1 MNWTLRLAA
10 EQPPVAKAPP
20 QPADIP
26 AKARGSRPVYDPA
39 DQDMKDVSVYHRA
52 DLTIGS
58 CVPGPAII
66 AEDET
71 TTIVPKSFAARL
83 TPDRRHPVGK
93 GGIMSINDP
102 LSPIRLQLMWD
113 RLIAVVE
120 EQALALM
127 RTGFSTSTREA
138 GDLSAGVFDLDGA
151 MLAQAVTGTPGHI
164 NSMARAVYHFL
175 DRFPAKT
182 MKEGDIYLT
191 NDPWKGTGH
200 LHDFT
205 FVTPTFRRGKM
216 VALFAS
222 TCHVVDIGGRGMG
235 ADARQVYEEGLYIP
249 LMHFAREGKVDQTL
263 TDIVAANVR
272 EPVQVVGDL
281 YSLATCNEIGCR
293 RLIEM
298 MDEFAIDDLDR
309 LGAHI
314 LEKSKQASLE
324 AIRKIT
330 PGEYKF
336 SMTVDGYD
344 KPIDLVATMK
354 IGDTGIDVD
363 FTGTSGV
370 SAYGINVPVCYT
382 EAYASFGVKCIV
394 APKVPNNE
402 GSLEVIRVT
411 APEGSILNA
420 KHPAPVAAR
429 HVTGQMLPDVMFGCL
444 HQALKRRRAGRGHL
458 VPVEPARR
466 WAAPAGPT
474 AIRPRRSNA
483 KVVHHHELP
492 CRRHRRAAGPRRP
505 VGHRL
510 PERRAQ
516 RAGRG
521 QRDDLADRHLEEG
534 IPPGFRRRGR
544 VPRRPRPDHGSRH
557 ARRRALRDR
566 GLLRPHRPSAARP
579 RRRPERHGRA
589 GGARVGPQAARH
601 GPADRAED
609 READHLD
616 AGRRRSGQSAQAA
629 DRRSWPRTC
638 ARASS
643 RPTPR
648 AATTASR
655 STTTARSTRPR
666 RRSCAPSR
674 RSNRWRARHL
684 QRRVFPLCNTP

>member
-1 MNWTLRLAA
+1 
-10 EQPPVAKAPP
+10 
-20 QPADIP
+20 
-26 AKARGSRPVYDPA
+26 
-39 DQDMKDVSVYHRA
+39 
-52 DLTIGS
+52 
-58 CVPGPAII
+58 
-66 AEDET
+66 
-71 TTIVPKSFAARL
+71 
-83 TPDRRHPVGK
+83 
-93 GGIMSINDP
+93 MSINDP

-138 GDLSAGVFDLDGA
+138 GDLSAGVFDLSGA

-205 FVTPTFRRGKM
+205 FVTPTFRQGKM

-314 LEKSKQASLE
+314 LAKSKQASLE
-324 AIRKIT
+324 AISKIK

-354 IGDTGIDVD
+354 IGPTGIDVD

-370 SAYGINVPVCYT
+370 SAFGINVPHCYT

-402 GSLEVIRVT
+402 GSLEVIRIT
-411 APEGSILNA
+411 APDGCILNA
-420 KHPAPVAAR
+420 KHPSPVAAR

-444 HQALKRRRAGRGHL
+444 HQALGGGVPAEGASCLWNLSATGGPGRVDGDPADTVNAIAFNIMSFHAGGTGARPGRDGLSATAFPSGVRNVPAEVNETISPIVIWKKEYRQDSGGAGEFRGGLGQIMEVSTLDTAPFAISAYYDRVDHPPRGRDGGHNGMAGTVTLDDGTKLRGMGQQTVPQKSRLIISMPGGGGLGNPRKRAASVVAEDVRQGFISSDA
-458 VPVEPARR
+458 ARR
-466 WAAPAGPT
+466 DYGVAVNDDFSVDESAT
-474 AIRPRRSNA
+474 A
-483 KVVHHHELP
+483 K
-492 CRRHRRAAGPRRP
+492 
-505 VGHRL
+505 
-510 PERRAQ
+510 
-516 RAGRG
+516 
-521 QRDDLADRHLEEG
+521 
-534 IPPGFRRRGR
+534 
-544 VPRRPRPDHGSRH
+544 
-557 ARRRALRDR
+557 LR
-566 GLLRPHRPSAARP
+566 
-579 RRRPERHGRA
+579 
-589 GGARVGPQAARH
+589 
-601 GPADRAED
+601 
-609 READHLD
+609 
-616 AGRRRSGQSAQAA
+616 AQAA
-629 DRRSWPRTC
+629 E
-638 ARASS
+638 
-643 RPTPR
+643 
-648 AATTASR
+648 
-655 STTTARSTRPR
+655 
-666 RRSCAPSR
+666 
-674 RSNRWRARHL
+674 
-684 QRRVFPLCNTP
+684 

>member
-1 MNWTLRLAA
+1 
-10 EQPPVAKAPP
+10 
-20 QPADIP
+20 
-26 AKARGSRPVYDPA
+26 
-39 DQDMKDVSVYHRA
+39 
-52 DLTIGS
+52 
-58 CVPGPAII
+58 
-66 AEDET
+66 
-71 TTIVPKSFAARL
+71 
-83 TPDRRHPVGK
+83 
-93 GGIMSINDP
+93 MSINDP

-175 DRFPAKT
+175 DRFPAAT

-314 LEKSKQASLE
+314 LAKSKQASLE
-324 AIRKIT
+324 AISKI
-330 PGEYKF
+330 PAGEYKF

-344 KPIDLVATMK
+344 KPIDLVATMQ
-354 IGDTGIDVD
+354 IGPTGIDVD

-370 SAYGINVPVCYT
+370 SAFGINVPHCYT

-402 GSLEVIRVT
+402 GSLEVIRIT
-411 APEGSILNA
+411 APEGCILNA

-444 HQALKRRRAGRGHL
+444 HQALKGGVPAEGASCLWNLSALGGPGRADGDPAETINAKVFTIMSFHAGGTGARPGRDGL
-458 VPVEPARR
+458 SATAFPSGVRNVPVEVNETISPVVIWKKEYRQDSGGAGEFRGGLGQIMEVGTLDDAPFAIAAYYDRIDHPPRGRDGGQSGMAGSVTLEGGHKLRGMGQQTVPKTEKLIISMPGGGGLGNPRKRPAAVVAEDVRQGFISSDAARR
-466 WAAPAGPT
+466 DYGVAVNDDGAVDEAETAKLRAMAA
-474 AIRPRRSNA
+474 
-483 KVVHHHELP
+483 E
-492 CRRHRRAAGPRRP
+492 
-505 VGHRL
+505 
-510 PERRAQ
+510 
-516 RAGRG
+516 
-521 QRDDLADRHLEEG
+521 
-534 IPPGFRRRGR
+534 
-544 VPRRPRPDHGSRH
+544 
-557 ARRRALRDR
+557 
-566 GLLRPHRPSAARP
+566 
-579 RRRPERHGRA
+579 
-589 GGARVGPQAARH
+589 
-601 GPADRAED
+601 
-609 READHLD
+609 
-616 AGRRRSGQSAQAA
+616 
-629 DRRSWPRTC
+629 
-638 ARASS
+638 
-643 RPTPR
+643 
-648 AATTASR
+648 
-655 STTTARSTRPR
+655 
-666 RRSCAPSR
+666 
-674 RSNRWRARHL
+674 
-684 QRRVFPLCNTP
+684 